1 MFSFIRLVL
10 IPVSSRW
17 LLFWFYWKLVYLPL
31 ATIPSTTVLVQ
42 LSHHYCKC
50 LSFDPAVSLKPLQ
63 SIFKPSS
70 QISPFKNLSC
80 HVSPLLQTLQWPLIS
95 FRINAKALI
104 MAYRLYWSFF
114 EKDFLHH
121 FLLLFL
127 SFIPSSAELVSFL
140 LLKQKARNILHHIF
154 YNS

>member
-10 IPVSSRW
+10 IPVGSRW
-17 LLFWFYWKLVYLPL
+17 LLFWFCWKLVYLPL

-70 QISPFKNLSC
+70 EISPFKNLSC
-80 HVSPLLQTLQWPLIS
+80 HVSSLLQTLQWPLIS

-104 MAYRLYWSFF
+104 MAYKALLVILWKGFLTSFF
-114 EKDFLHH
+114 ITLPFLHC
-121 FLLLFL
+121 
-127 SFIPSSAELVSFL
+127 
-140 LLKQKARNILHHIF
+140 IF
-154 YNS
+154 SWTSLPPAP